1 MKVVIVGAGKLGLK
15 VANTLLGGDHDVT
28 IIDTNEDIL
37 QKISSQM
44 DVMTIN
50 ANAKEIKVLK
60 RINIAS
66 YDFMITTTGDDE
78 ENIVISAFAKSLGCK
93 KAIARVR
100 DPEHMQQIS
109 FIKEVMGIDHIV
121 NPDLGI
127 TVEIYK
133 YLAEKYT
140 LSNGIFSSGKVS
152 LIEFSVSRFKSLIG
166 VEIPNVGEILPNML
180 IVAISRNGKV
190 IIPHGD
196 TTIQAGDAL
205 YVIGEKGPILDLN
218 EKVHEKGKYNDLQ
231 KVMII
236 GGGKTCGIR
245 TVVVIPGADT
255 VLQPVFVSF
264 STAGIADFIGGTGAV
279 YYREPVGVFTIRDVF
294 LDCLSAH
301 IHADGEDCN
310 TGALDGRRHIP
321 GADGGLVAVAGA
333 IRAIL
338 V

>member
-109 FIKEVMGIDHIV
+109 FIKEIMGIDHIV

-133 YLAEKYT
+133 YLAEK
-140 LSNGIFSSGKVS
+140 
-152 LIEFSVSRFKSLIG
+152 
-166 VEIPNVGEILPNML
+166 
-180 IVAISRNGKV
+180 
-190 IIPHGD
+190 
-196 TTIQAGDAL
+196 
-205 YVIGEKGPILDLN
+205 
-218 EKVHEKGKYNDLQ
+218 
-231 KVMII
+231 
-236 GGGKTCGIR
+236 
-245 TVVVIPGADT
+245 
-255 VLQPVFVSF
+255 
-264 STAGIADFIGGTGAV
+264 
-279 YYREPVGVFTIRDVF
+279 
-294 LDCLSAH
+294 
-301 IHADGEDCN
+301 
-310 TGALDGRRHIP
+310 
-321 GADGGLVAVAGA
+321 
-333 IRAIL
+333 
-338 V
+338 

>member
-109 FIKEVMGIDHIV
+109 FIKEIMGIDHIV

-140 LSNGIFSSGKVS
+140 PVSYTHLDVYKRQQHSSC
-152 LIEFSVSRFKSLIG
+152 
-166 VEIPNVGEILPNML
+166 IPLLLQSALMSACIDSYSH
-180 IVAISRNGKV
+180 AA
-190 IIPHGD
+190 D
-196 TTIQAGDAL
+196 YGDASL
-205 YVIGEKGPILDLN
+205 SQGLPKRIG
-218 EKVHEKGKYNDLQ
+218 
-231 KVMII
+231 
-236 GGGKTCGIR
+236 
-245 TVVVIPGADT
+245 
-255 VLQPVFVSF
+255 
-264 STAGIADFIGGTGAV
+264 
-279 YYREPVGVFTIRDVF
+279 
-294 LDCLSAH
+294 SA
-301 IHADGEDCN
+301 
-310 TGALDGRRHIP
+310 P
-321 GADGGLVAVAGA
+321 S
-333 IRAIL
+333 IL
-338 V
+338 VRFSRSHDGNTFFL